1 MNYRIIL
8 SNSFLKEAKRLAKK
22 YRSFK
27 EDLEILQN
35 ELQRNPYS
43 GIDLGNGLRKVR
55 MAIKSKGRGKSHGA
69 RVITYLLLVSEEESE
84 INLLTIYDKAER
96 ENISRNEIEAI
107 MGIEL
112 WIKEMFLVRS

>member
-1 MNYRIIL
+1 MNYRIKVLPNFVKDI
-8 SNSFLKEAKRLAKK
+8 KRLSKK
-22 YRSFK
+22 YPSIK
-27 EDLEILQN
+27 QDYADLLD
-35 ELQRNPYS
+35 ELQQNPYS

-112 WIKEMFLVRS
+112 

>member
-1 MNYRIIL
+1 MNYRIKVLPNFVKDI
-8 SNSFLKEAKRLAKK
+8 KRLSKK
-22 YRSFK
+22 YPSIK
-27 EDLEILQN
+27 QDYADLLD
-35 ELQRNPYS
+35 ELQQNPYS
-43 GIDLGNGLRKVR
+43 GIDLGNGLRKIR

-96 ENISRNEIEAI
+96 ESISRNEIEAI

-112 WIKEMFLVRS
+112 